1 MSFPYK
7 EMDQADIDYIIS
19 VTDKGRVL
27 VGNEIAPEYFH
38 DEMPNYGSRCPE
50 LYVEAENKEEI
61 SKIMAYCNQQ
71 NIPLTVRGAGT
82 GLAGGAFSK
91 YGGVMLSIMRMNKI
105 YPVDHKNQTITAQPG
120 ALLLDIQEAAKA
132 EGLFYPPDPGE
143 KTATIGGNVVTNAG
157 GMKAVRYGLTRDFV
171 RCMEVVL
178 PDGSIEQFSS
188 NVVKNTT
195 GYDLKDLVIG
205 SEGTLCIVTEVTL
218 KLLPAPNCSSTL
230 VMPFASLEEC
240 ADMVPVVL
248 ELPFVPT
255 AIEFLEREL
264 IDIVERNLNKPLPV
278 KEGEAVLIVMYDAS
292 STDELDKAVE
302 AAAEA
307 AIAHGA
313 LDCAIADTPE
323 RAASV
328 WSVRG
333 GILEGMKA
341 DSISQEEC
349 DVVVPRSKIAQYV
362 KDAKRIAKSYGLR
375 VEPCGHCGDGNI
387 HTELLRGPE
396 QSDEEWEAATEG
408 CLRELYALSKELGGQ
423 LSGEHGIGNG
433 RIDYLKEF
441 VGDRMIQLYKAIKL
455 AFDPNLV
462 LNPGK
467 IVEYNSEDQI
477 PQ

>member
-1 MSFPYK
+1 MAFPYK
-7 EMDQADIDYIIS
+7 KMDQKDFDYITA
-19 VTDKGRVL
+19 VTDSDRVKI
-27 VGNEIAPEYFH
+27 GEEIASEYYH
-38 DEMPNYGSRCPE
+38 DEMPNYGSFCPE
-50 LYVEAENKEEI
+50 LYVEVENTEEI
-61 SKIMAYCNQQ
+61 SKIMAYCNEN
-71 NIPLTVRGAGT
+71 NIPLVVRGAGT
-82 GLAGGAFSK
+82 GLAGGANCK
-91 YGGVMLSIMRMNKI
+91 YGGVLLSIMRMNKI

-120 ALLLDIQEAAKA
+120 ALLLDIQAAAAA

-143 KTATIGGNVVTNAG
+143 KTATIGGNVITNAG

-195 GYDLKDLVIG
+195 GYDLKNLVIG

-218 KLLPAPNCSSTL
+218 KLIPAPNCSATL
-230 VMPFASLEEC
+230 VMPFNSLEEC

-248 ELPFVPT
+248 GLPFVPT

-264 IDIVERNLNKPLPV
+264 IDIVEKNLNKPLPV

-292 STDELDKAVE
+292 SKEELDSAVE

-307 AIAHGA
+307 ALEAGA
-313 LDCAIADTPE
+313 IDCAIADTPE
-323 RAASV
+323 RAGSV
-328 WSVRG
+328 WGVRG
-333 GILEGMKA
+333 AILEGMKA
-341 DSISQEEC
+341 DSVSQEEC
-349 DVVVPRSKIAQYV
+349 DVVVPRSAIAQYV

-387 HTELLRGPE
+387 HTEMLRGPE
-396 QSDEEWEAATEG
+396 QTDEEWEKATEG
-408 CLRELYALSKELGGQ
+408 CLKELYALSKKLGGQ

-433 RIDYLKEF
+433 RIEYLSEF
-441 VGDRMIQLYKAIKL
+441 VGPRMIALYKSIKL

-467 IVEYNSEDQI
+467 IIEFNEEVK
-477 PQ
+477 